1 MEFCINTIRGVVN
14 KMKNIDKMGVLV
26 LMSHL
31 VITLAFIIIYA
42 LAIFNGHDDETLRTI
57 LTVIVGY
64 WFGAVGKEAIMN
76 RPQRKHKDEGNIRK
90 GV

>member
-1 MEFCINTIRGVVN
+1 
-14 KMKNIDKMGVLV
+14 MKNIDKMGVLV

-31 VITLAFIIIYA
+31 VITLAFIVIYA
-42 LAIFNGHDDETLRTI
+42 VAMFNGHDDETLRTI

-76 RPQRKHKDEGNIRK
+76 RPQRRRK
-90 GV
+90 EEEENLKKGA